1 MKHFLKILY
10 LGLYNLIITVECV
23 LSFCCGVRQFIK
35 IHNTAGFAAI
45 GMFFGGIVLIC
56 GGVLLLYIIGFI
68 SEYFIENRREKEEAE
83 KALEGMK

>member
-45 GMFFGGIVLIC
+45 GMFLSGIVMVC
-56 GGVLLLYIIGFI
+56 GGVLLLYAMGYIVDPFF
-68 SEYFIENRREKEEAE
+68 ETNKNNKKEEE
-83 KALEGMK
+83 

>member
-45 GMFFGGIVLIC
+45 GMFFGE
-56 GGVLLLYIIGFI
+56 LY
-68 SEYFIENRREKEEAE
+68 
-83 KALEGMK
+83 

>member
-35 IHNTAGFAAI
+35 IHNATGLAAI
-45 GMFFGGIVLIC
+45 GMFLSGIVMVC
-56 GGVLLLYIIGFI
+56 CGVLLLYGMGYIVEPFF
-68 SEYFIENRREKEEAE
+68 ETNKNNKNEEEEEK
-83 KALEGMK
+83 K